1 MRRILGWQR
10 TNETAKRLVA
20 LPGVGPT
27 LATALVAS
35 VADPKVFRSG
45 RDFSAWVGLVPK
57 QNSSGGKVKLGN
69 VSKQGDRYLR
79 SLFAVGAL
87 AVIKYAKQHGT
98 QHRPWLAKL
107 LERRPTRVAAVALAN
122 KLARMAW
129 AMMASGEAYREPVA
143 LAR

>member
-45 RDFSAWVGLVPK
+45 RDFLAWVGLVPK

-87 AVIKYAKQHGT
+87 AVIKSDSRHTLTPKQACDRLGQQT
-98 QHRPWLAKL
+98 GADR
-107 LERRPTRVAAVALAN
+107 LECSAIQ
-122 KLARMAW
+122 
-129 AMMASGEAYREPVA
+129 
-143 LAR
+143 

>member
-1 MRRILGWQR
+1 M
-10 TNETAKRLVA
+10 
-20 LPGVGPT
+20 
-27 LATALVAS
+27 ATALVAS

-57 QNSSGGKVKLGN
+57 QNSTGGKVKLGG

-79 SLFAVGAL
+79 SLFTVGAL

-98 QHRPWLAKL
+98 THRPWLTKL

-122 KLARMAW
+122 TLARMAW
-129 AMMASGEAYREPVA
+129 AMMVSGEAYREPVA